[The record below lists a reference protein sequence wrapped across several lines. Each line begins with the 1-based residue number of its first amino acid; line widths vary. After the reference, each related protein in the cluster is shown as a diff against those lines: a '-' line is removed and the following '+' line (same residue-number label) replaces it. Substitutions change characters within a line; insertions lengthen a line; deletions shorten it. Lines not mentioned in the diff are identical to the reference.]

1 MTYAFPPAAQPRVAI
16 YGSADGFPVHRIYC
30 VGQNYAKHAREMGS
44 DPQREPPFFF
54 CKPADAVVPAAAPAA
69 GAVHAEPS
77 APLRVPYPPRTA
89 DFHHE
94 IELVV
99 AIGTGGRDI
108 KRDEAW
114 SHVFGLATGIDL
126 TRRDLQKTAK
136 ERGLPW
142 DTSKGFDQSAPISPI
157 RRVGDSGCVSSGAI
171 WLDVNGQRRQ
181 SGDIAEMTWNIAEI
195 IAELSTLYELKP
207 GDLVFT
213 GTPAGIGAVG
223 RGDLLEGGVEGVATL
238 QVRIE

>member
-1 MTYAFPPAAQPRVAI
+1 MTYAFPPADLPRVAI
-16 YGSADGFPVHRIYC
+16 HGSEEWFPVHRIYC
-30 VGQNYAKHAREMGS
+30 VGQNYARHAREMGS

-54 CKPADAVVPAAAPAA
+54 CKPADAVVPAAVESSSP
-69 GAVHAEPS
+69 V
-77 APLRVPYPPRTA
+77 LVPYPSRTS

-99 AIGTGGRDI
+99 AIGAGGRDI
-108 KRDEAW
+108 NRDEAW

-126 TRRDLQKTAK
+126 TRRDLQKIAK
-136 ERGLPW
+136 DRGLPW
-142 DTSKGFDQSAPISPI
+142 DTSKGFDRSAPISPI
-157 RRVGDSGCVSSGAI
+157 RRVGDTGCVSSGAI

-181 SGDIAEMTWNIAEI
+181 TGDIAEMTWNVAEI

-213 GTPAGIGAVG
+213 GTPAGIGAVQ
-223 RGDLLEGGVEGVATL
+223 RGDVLEGGVDGVATL
-238 QVRIE
+238 AVRIE